1 MKKISLA
8 LIGLMMVGS
17 LVGCASESTST
28 SQFNITTTTDE
39 GTTEY
44 NYSAELNNGELTTS
58 SSVTETPAAENMAYE
73 ETADQDDDEDTINY
87 KVEDGSLY
95 VEAPS
100 RDDIWWEVIDY
111 EASVKLAGWS
121 VEDDVYYGRVDANMS
136 QGNGYVVLGK
146 YDDADG
152 YPILYAVIAVDIDD
166 GEIVSV
172 SNTAEV
178 DSLDEYFPVYST
190 GFAAVDENGQDKFMM
205 AFYDDY
211 DEKYVYLID
220 GENTKYVPYV
230 ACQVELSNPD
240 GSVTDAL
247 EVQFSDDKVYF
258 GEKDGNRFIM
268 DDSGEYAVRFVSA
281 DEVNAQFA

>member
-1 MKKISLA
+1 
-8 LIGLMMVGS
+8 
-17 LVGCASESTST
+17 
-28 SQFNITTTTDE
+28 
-39 GTTEY
+39 
-44 NYSAELNNGELTTS
+44 
-58 SSVTETPAAENMAYE
+58 
-73 ETADQDDDEDTINY
+73 
-87 KVEDGSLY
+87 
-95 VEAPS
+95 
-100 RDDIWWEVIDY
+100 
-111 EASVKLAGWS
+111 
-121 VEDDVYYGRVDANMS
+121 MS

-146 YDDADG
+146 YDDTDG

-230 ACQVELSNPD
+230 ACQVEL
-240 GSVTDAL
+240 
-247 EVQFSDDKVYF
+247 E
-258 GEKDGNRFIM
+258 
-268 DDSGEYAVRFVSA
+268 
-281 DEVNAQFA
+281 

>member
-28 SQFNITTTTDE
+28 SQFNITTTTEE

-73 ETADQDDDEDTINY
+73 ENADQDDDEDTINY
-87 KVEDGSLY
+87 NVVDGSLY
-95 VEAPS
+95 VKAPS

-111 EASVKLAGWS
+111 EASVKLAGWG

-146 YDDADG
+146 YDDVDG

-190 GFAAVDENGQDKFMM
+190 
-205 AFYDDY
+205 
-211 DEKYVYLID
+211 
-220 GENTKYVPYV
+220 
-230 ACQVELSNPD
+230 
-240 GSVTDAL
+240 
-247 EVQFSDDKVYF
+247 
-258 GEKDGNRFIM
+258 
-268 DDSGEYAVRFVSA
+268 
-281 DEVNAQFA
+281 

>member
-1 MKKISLA
+1 MKKISLV
-8 LIGLMMVGS
+8 LIGLIMVGS

-44 NYSAELNNGELTTS
+44 NYSAELNNGEWTTS
-58 SSVTETPAAENMAYE
+58 SSVTETPAAESMAYDEAE
-73 ETADQDDDEDTINY
+73 EDDEDTISY
-87 KVEDGSLY
+87 RVVDGCLY

-100 RDDIWWEVIDY
+100 MDDIWWEVIDY
-111 EASVKLAGWS
+111 EASVKLTEWS
-121 VEDDVYYGRVDANMS
+121 VEDGVYYGHVDANMS

-146 YDDADG
+146 YDDADEP
-152 YPILYAVIAVDIDD
+152 PIMYAVIAVEIDD
-166 GEIVSV
+166 SEIVSV
-172 SNTAEV
+172 TDATEV

-190 GFAAVDENGQDKFMM
+190 GFAAVDENGQDKFVM

-220 GENTKYVPYV
+220 GENTKYVPYI
-230 ACQVELSNPD
+230 ACPVDLSYPD
-240 GSVTDAL
+240 GSVADAL

-268 DDSGEYAVRFVSA
+268 DDADEYAVRFVSA
-281 DEVNAQFA
+281 DEVNALFA